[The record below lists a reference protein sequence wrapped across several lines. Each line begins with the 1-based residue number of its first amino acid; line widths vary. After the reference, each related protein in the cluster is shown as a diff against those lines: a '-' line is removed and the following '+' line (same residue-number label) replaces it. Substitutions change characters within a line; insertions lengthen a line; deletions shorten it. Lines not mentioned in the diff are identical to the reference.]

1 MIKKILQIILQ
12 IIFLSGVSCNFE
24 RDRSINAGNRHD
36 FLQVPSPEWEDQ
48 ILYFIVT
55 DRFMDGDS
63 TNNDQGAG
71 GIKKEMEV
79 IGMEGILK
87 ASLKKSII
95 SRNSV

>member
-1 MIKKILQIILQ
+1 MIKNISRIIFLVV
-12 IIFLSGVSCNFE
+12 FLSGVSCNFE
-24 RDRSINAGNRHD
+24 REYSINAVNRHK

-71 GIKKEMEV
+71 EYKKGDGGYWNGGDIKGIIQK
-79 IGMEGILK
+79 I
-87 ASLKKSII
+87 
-95 SRNSV
+95 NY